1 MRKIAVSVALI
12 ATLIYLTSSTHVPS
26 HEVKAQPVVSNP
38 VDAVKQQTAYVER
51 MDKHDGQWTLAI
63 DPIDWYEGDAATKIF
78 REREPDPEVTEPPDG
93 YYIVNDDRTQ
103 QTITL
108 ADDATV
114 LMQIY
119 DHGNTADEGATIVP
133 NEPITIEKYAELVGS
148 NNEDGIN
155 IKDFP
160 YHLTIENGKVVKIVQ
175 QYVP

>member
-12 ATLIYLTSSTHVPS
+12 ATLIYLTTSAHAPS
-26 HEVKAQPVVSNP
+26 HEAKAQPAVTNP
-38 VDAVKQQTAYVER
+38 VDAVKQETAYVER
-51 MDKHDGQWTLAI
+51 MDKQDGQWKMTI

-93 YYIVNDDRTQ
+93 YYIVNDDLTQ

-108 ADDATV
+108 ADNVAV

-119 DHGNTADEGATIVP
+119 DHENADEGATVVP
-133 NEPITIEKYAELVGS
+133 DEPITIEKYSELIGS
-148 NNEDGIN
+148 TKEDGIH